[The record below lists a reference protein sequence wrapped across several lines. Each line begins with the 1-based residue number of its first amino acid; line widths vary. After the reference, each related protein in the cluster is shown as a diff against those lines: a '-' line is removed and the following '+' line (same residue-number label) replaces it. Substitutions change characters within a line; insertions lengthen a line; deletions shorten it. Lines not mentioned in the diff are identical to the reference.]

1 LNNKPT
7 ILFISHDANRAGAQL
22 FLLNIM
28 RYFKADGFGIKLL
41 LVNSWGPLTAEFN
54 EEFEVFYYS
63 KKKEDTKGRFSSLLK
78 KESKWVDVISLL
90 ADQHS
95 IDIVYANTIASA
107 CVLDEVREK
116 INKPIISHIH
126 ELSYSL
132 SLYSTKED
140 FEKLDANSRRIIA
153 CSKAVGENLHN
164 KYSIDEDKIEVVHSF
179 VNNWAVTEISENSDS
194 AEIRKNFEIPE
205 DKFIVAACGNAD
217 WRKGLDIFILIANQ
231 VLRNDPGVH
240 FVWVGAKNEGDLYN
254 HIIFDIERMGIGE
267 QVTLIPPTD
276 KSIEIINASDI
287 FLVSSREDPFPLV
300 MLEASLCAKP
310 IVGFENTGGAAEF
323 IEDDCGLLAPYL
335 DIDRI
340 ADQILAIKNSPEDQ
354 LKMGQN
360 ARAKVQNSY
369 NFEVS
374 VNKIKTILVD
384 NL

>member
-1 LNNKPT
+1 MDNKPT

-41 LVNSWGPLTAEFN
+41 LVNSWGPLTTEFN

-63 KKKEDTKGRFSSLLK
+63 KKQEISKGRFSSLLK
-78 KESKWVDVISLL
+78 KENKWVDILSLL
-90 ADQHS
+90 ADEHS
-95 IDIVYANTIASA
+95 IDLVYANTIASA

-116 INKPIISHIH
+116 IGKPIISHIH

-140 FEKLDANSRRIIA
+140 FEKLDANSTRIIA
-153 CSKAVGENLHN
+153 CSKAVGENLHQRY
-164 KYSIDEDKIEVVHSF
+164 KIDSEKIEVVHSF
-179 VNNWAVTEISENSDS
+179 VNNWAVTEISENTDR
-194 AEIRKNFEIPE
+194 AEIRKKFGIPE
-205 DKFIVAACGNAD
+205 DKFIVTACGNAD
-217 WRKGLDIFILIANQ
+217 WRKGLDIFILVANQ
-231 VLRNDPGVH
+231 VLKIHPDIH
-240 FVWVGAKNEGDLYN
+240 FVWVGAKNEGELYQ

-276 KSIEIINASDI
+276 KSIEIISASDI

-300 MLEASLCAKP
+300 MLEAALCAKP
-310 IVGFENTGGAAEF
+310 IVGFEKTGGAAEF

-335 DIDRI
+335 DIDAI
-340 ADQILAIKNSPEDQ
+340 ARQISAIKNAPEDQ
-354 LKMGQN
+354 QKMGEN
-360 ARAKVQNSY
+360 AREKVQNFY